1 MKKSRGLINEKEL
14 SREFGAEHSVPVL
27 IRSTY
32 SKFLPLLRLRRAAE
46 ILLRSIG
53 RSGTELSIL
62 LVDDAEMMQLNRQWL
77 RRSCSTNV
85 ISFSQHGD
93 DFRQPDNDLLGDV
106 VISVDTARLESA
118 NAGVEL
124 GQRLEELL
132 VHGLVHLLGEDH
144 ELGPVEA
151 ERMKCKEQALLSA
164 LYKELRMADL
174 CINIDHVATV
184 RQARGTTE
192 PDPVTAAGIVEMAGA
207 DGIVVHLREDRR
219 HIQDRDVR
227 LLRQTI
233 KTRLTLEMAATEEMI
248 GIASDIR
255 PDIVTLVPEGRE
267 ELTTEGGLDVV
278 TLEKQLTTAVTRL
291 HDANIPV
298 SLFVDP
304 ERDQIMAAKQT
315 GADCIEIHT
324 GLYADAPSSK
334 IQDREF
340 EKIVAM
346 ARAAMDLDLRVHA
359 GHGLNY
365 RNTARLAAVSEIQEF
380 SIGHAVIGRAVL
392 VGLERAVREM
402 LSLVQKGYLE

>member
-1 MKKSRGLINEKEL
+1 M
-14 SREFGAEHSVPVL
+14 PVL

-53 RSGTELSIL
+53 RPGAELSIL
-62 LVDDAEMMQLNRQWL
+62 LVDDTEMMHLNRQWL
-77 RRSCSTNV
+77 KRSYSTNV
-85 ISFSQHGD
+85 ISFSQQAD
-93 DFRQPDNDLLGDV
+93 DFHPPDNDLLGDV
-106 VISVDTARLESA
+106 VISIDTARRESA
-118 NAGVEL
+118 NAGTEL
-124 GQRLEELL
+124 EQRLEELL

-151 ERMKCKEQALLSA
+151 ERMKRKEQALLSA
-164 LYKELRMADL
+164 LYKELKMADL

-184 RQARGTTE
+184 RQARGTAE

-227 LLRQTI
+227 LLRQII
-233 KTRLTLEMAATEEMI
+233 KTRLTLEMAATEEMT
-248 GIASDIR
+248 GIASDIK

-278 TLEKQLTTAVTRL
+278 TLEKPLTETVTRL

-304 ERDQIMAAKQT
+304 ERDQIVAAKQT

-324 GLYADAPSSK
+324 GLYADAPSSN
-334 IQDREF
+334 IQDSEF
-340 EKIVAM
+340 EKIVVM

>member
-1 MKKSRGLINEKEL
+1 M
-14 SREFGAEHSVPVL
+14 PVL

-53 RSGTELSIL
+53 RPGAELSIL
-62 LVDDAEMMQLNRQWL
+62 LVDDTEMMHLNRQWL
-77 RRSCSTNV
+77 KRSYSTNV
-85 ISFSQHGD
+85 ISFSQQAD
-93 DFRQPDNDLLGDV
+93 DFHLPDNDLLGDV
-106 VISVDTARLESA
+106 VISIDTARRESA
-118 NAGVEL
+118 NAGTEL
-124 GQRLEELL
+124 EQRLEELL

-151 ERMKCKEQALLSA
+151 ERMKRKEQALLSA
-164 LYKELRMADL
+164 LYKELKMADL

-184 RQARGTTE
+184 RQARGTAE

-233 KTRLTLEMAATEEMI
+233 KTRLTLEMAATEEMT
-248 GIASDIR
+248 GIASDIK

-278 TLEKQLTTAVTRL
+278 TLEKPLTETVTRL

-304 ERDQIMAAKQT
+304 ERDQIVAAKQT

-324 GLYADAPSSK
+324 GLYADAPSSN
-334 IQDREF
+334 IQDSEF
-340 EKIVAM
+340 EKIVVM